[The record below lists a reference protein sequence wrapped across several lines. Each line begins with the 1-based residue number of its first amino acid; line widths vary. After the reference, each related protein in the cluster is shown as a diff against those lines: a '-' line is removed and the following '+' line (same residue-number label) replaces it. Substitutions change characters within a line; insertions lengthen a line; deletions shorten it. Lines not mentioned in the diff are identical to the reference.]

1 MLTSLVPFIK
11 SPNGYKY
18 FLPDNINHEYDFSP
32 EVYKLCIKA
41 ADKLAELR
49 SFSSFVPDVDF
60 FIQMHIS
67 KEAVDSN
74 KIEGTKT
81 EIDDLFVE
89 EGLFS
94 DEKRNEIEEV
104 KNYTKALN
112 YGIQS
117 LESLPLST
125 RFIKEIHEVLM
136 DGVRGKNKNPGE
148 FRTSQNWIGVAT
160 IADAH
165 FVPPSFE
172 HLLELSSDLEKFLHY
187 NDCPDLI
194 KAGII
199 HFQFEIIH
207 PFLDGNGRVGRLLI
221 ILYLIQANLLYKPVL
236 YISQFF
242 EKNRKLYYENL
253 DLGRGENGLEIWLK
267 FFLVGIYETANNNL
281 LTLQQIVDL
290 KAKTDAKI
298 LELGKKAKKAKELIS
313 YLYSNPVVTSLAVE
327 KTLNISRTAS
337 NAMIK
342 DLERLQILKEKTKF
356 KRNRIFYFEE
366 YLNLFEKNI

>member
-1 MLTSLVPFIK
+1 
-11 SPNGYKY
+11 
-18 FLPDNINHEYDFSP
+18 
-32 EVYKLCIKA
+32 
-41 ADKLAELR
+41 
-49 SFSSFVPDVDF
+49 
-60 FIQMHIS
+60 
-67 KEAVDSN
+67 
-74 KIEGTKT
+74 
-81 EIDDLFVE
+81 
-89 EGLFS
+89 
-94 DEKRNEIEEV
+94 
-104 KNYTKALN
+104 
-112 YGIQS
+112 
-117 LESLPLST
+117 
-125 RFIKEIHEVLM
+125 
-136 DGVRGKNKNPGE
+136 
-148 FRTSQNWIGVAT
+148 
-160 IADAH
+160 
-165 FVPPSFE
+165 
-172 HLLELSSDLEKFLHY
+172 
-187 NDCPDLI
+187 
-194 KAGII
+194 
-199 HFQFEIIH
+199 
-207 PFLDGNGRVGRLLI
+207 
-221 ILYLIQANLLYKPVL
+221 LYKPVL

-290 KAKTDAKI
+290 KAKIDAKI